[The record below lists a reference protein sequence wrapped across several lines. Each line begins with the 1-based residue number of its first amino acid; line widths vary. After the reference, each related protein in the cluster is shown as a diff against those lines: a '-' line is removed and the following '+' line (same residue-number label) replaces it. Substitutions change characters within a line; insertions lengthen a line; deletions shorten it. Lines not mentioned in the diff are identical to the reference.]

1 MNSKPQTRKILINAV
16 AAKMGGALGHLK
28 GFMNA
33 LGEIDNGWEYWLYV
47 DPDVEVPRMTS
58 NIHICHT
65 SFPTTTFRLT
75 KLDLFSGL
83 KMKLFFRKHNETSL
97 R

>member
-33 LGEIDNGWEYWLYV
+33 LEEIDNRWGSIGC
-47 DPDVEVPRMTS
+47 M
-58 NIHICHT
+58 
-65 SFPTTTFRLT
+65 
-75 KLDLFSGL
+75 
-83 KMKLFFRKHNETSL
+83 
-97 R
+97 